1 MKITFLTLL
10 ISLGF
15 ICESHSQQWDLQ
27 KFIDSGVTSSNAIA
41 RDEAGNL
48 YITGFFSDT
57 LTFNNQQYISQGSN
71 DGFILSIGETGLPR
85 WIKVVGGS
93 DVESISELEYRNGV
107 LYLGGTFKSA
117 TLNLQ
122 ISTLQ
127 NNSPGTSECFIS
139 AMDTL
144 GNFLWARSY
153 GSSGTSEV
161 QLNDL
166 HITQNAVFV
175 AGAFQGIFDGG
186 NGVLASSSGGYDTYL
201 LKLDLNG
208 TSLWGRFGYG
218 IGEDFLSTVT
228 TDANGNIYCAGAFG
242 NLTGLGNASIF
253 LSNIQLTAVG
263 GFGFYDMFVV
273 RYDSAGILQ
282 YAIREGGTNYDIPR
296 TILLDGNKLL
306 IGGSYYF
313 TTVLN
318 GVSYNTNGGNEGF
331 LFCTDT
337 TLIPQ
342 WSQIFTSTVGATSY
356 YDDVIYDIDQQGPNQ
371 YFVLNMV
378 YAYGLKISLVNGSG
392 TILNT
397 ETLQSQHNS
406 TYESGML
413 SDGNCGKLYITS
425 SFTDSLKSNT
435 DTITGGYADAFIAIR
450 TDSSALLSSPANISG
465 TAPDTICA
473 DYPLFSISV
482 DPVNGALSYG
492 WQIIPQQAGTVT
504 GTTNFATININDS
517 YSGPMSI
524 VCYAASACN
533 TSAPSDTLHYLINSV
548 PSTPTI
554 IVNGLLLTSNI
565 TADSYTWFYNG
576 NALPNDTNINLLA
589 AANGTYQLA
598 INNDGCSSALSPFVL
613 ITSVGLSESNT
624 NEFRLY
630 PNPAN
635 KHLSLTGSFT
645 GRENYKIR
653 STEGKIL
660 QQRSLGS
667 VNAIDLSNLKNGY
680 YLLEIYQEEKLVYRE
695 RFSVLQ

>member
-10 ISLGF
+10 LSLG
-15 ICESHSQQWDLQ
+15 IIVDCRSQQWNLQ
-27 KFIDSGVTSSNAIA
+27 KFTDSGVTSSNAIA

-57 LTFNNQQYISQGSN
+57 LNFNNQQYISQGSY
-71 DGFILSIGETGLPR
+71 DGFILSVDASGAPR
-85 WIKVVGGS
+85 WIKVAGGS
-93 DVESISELEYRNGV
+93 DVESITELEYRDGV

-117 TLNLQ
+117 SMNLQ
-122 ISTLQ
+122 IATLQ
-127 NNSPGTSECFIS
+127 NNSPGTSDCFIS

-153 GSSGTSEV
+153 GSSGTSEA
-161 QLNDL
+161 QISDL

-175 AGAFQGIFDGG
+175 AGAYQGVFDGG
-186 NGVLASSSGGYDTYL
+186 NGVLASSSGGFDTYL

-218 IGEDFLSTVT
+218 VGADFLSAVT

-253 LSNIQLTAVG
+253 IGNIQLTAVG

-273 RYDSAGILQ
+273 RYDSSGTLQ
-282 YAIREGGTNYDIPR
+282 YALREGGSNYDIPR
-296 TILLDGNKLL
+296 SILIDGDKVL

-313 TTVLN
+313 STVLN
-318 GVSYNTNGGNEGF
+318 GVNYTTNGGNEGF
-331 LFCTDT
+331 LYCADT
-337 TLIPQ
+337 TLQPQ
-342 WSQIFTSTVGATSY
+342 WSQIFTTTAGATSY

-378 YAYGLKISLVNGSG
+378 YAYGFKVSLVNGNG
-392 TILNT
+392 TVLNT
-397 ETLQSQHNS
+397 ETLLTQHNS

-413 SDGNCGKLYITS
+413 SDGNCGKLYITG

-435 DTITGGYADAFIAIR
+435 DTITGGNADAFIAIR
-450 TDSSALLSSPANISG
+450 TDSSTLLSTPQNISG
-465 TAPDTICA
+465 TAPDTICS

-492 WQIIPQQAGTVT
+492 WQIFPSQAGNVS

-524 VCYAASACN
+524 LCFASSACN
-533 TSAPSDTLHYLINSV
+533 TSAPSDTLHYLINPV
-548 PSTPTI
+548 PSTPAI

-589 AANGTYQLA
+589 TANGTYQLA
-598 INNDGCSSALSPFVL
+598 INNDGCTSALSPFVL
-613 ITSVGLSESNT
+613 ITSVGLSESNA
-624 NEFRLY
+624 NEFRMY

-635 KHLSLTGSFT
+635 KQLSITGSFT

-667 VNAIDLSNLKNGY
+667 GNEIDLSNLQNGY
-680 YLLEIYQEEKLVYRE
+680 YLLEVYQEEELVYRE
-695 RFSVLQ
+695 RFSVLR

>member
-10 ISLGF
+10 LSLG
-15 ICESHSQQWDLQ
+15 IIVDCRSQQWNLQ
-27 KFIDSGVTSSNAIA
+27 KFIDSGITSSNAIA
-41 RDEAGNL
+41 GDEAGNL

-57 LTFNNQQYISQGSN
+57 LNFNNQQYISQGSY
-71 DGFILSIGETGLPR
+71 DGFILSVDASGAPR
-85 WIKVVGGS
+85 WIKVAGGS
-93 DVESISELEYRNGV
+93 DVESITELEYRDGV

-117 TLNLQ
+117 SMNLQ
-122 ISTLQ
+122 IATLQ
-127 NNSPGTSECFIS
+127 NNSPGTSDCFIS

-153 GSSGTSEV
+153 GSSGTSEA
-161 QLNDL
+161 QISDL
-166 HITQNAVFV
+166 HITQNAVFA
-175 AGAFQGIFDGG
+175 AGAYQGVFDGG
-186 NGVLASSSGGYDTYL
+186 NGVLASSSGGFDTYL
-201 LKLDLNG
+201 LKVDLNG

-218 IGEDFLSTVT
+218 AGADFLSAVT

-253 LSNIQLTAVG
+253 IGNIQLTAVG

-273 RYDSAGILQ
+273 RYDSSGTLQ
-282 YAIREGGTNYDIPR
+282 YALREGGSNYDIPR
-296 TILLDGNKLL
+296 SILIDGDKVL

-313 TTVLN
+313 STVLN
-318 GVSYNTNGGNEGF
+318 GVNYTTNGGNEGF
-331 LFCTDT
+331 LYCADT
-337 TLIPQ
+337 TLQPQ
-342 WSQIFTSTVGATSY
+342 WSQIFTTTAGATSY

-378 YAYGLKISLVNGSG
+378 YAYGFKVSLVNGNG
-392 TILNT
+392 TVLNT
-397 ETLQSQHNS
+397 ETLLTQHNS

-413 SDGNCGKLYITS
+413 SDGNCGKLYITG

-435 DTITGGYADAFIAIR
+435 DTIIGGYADAFIAIR
-450 TDSSALLSSPANISG
+450 TDSSTLLSTPQNISG
-465 TAPDTICA
+465 TVPDTICS

-492 WQIIPQQAGTVT
+492 WQIFPSQAGIVT

-524 VCYAASACN
+524 LCFASSACN
-533 TSAPSDTLHYLINSV
+533 TSAPSDTLHYLINPV
-548 PSTPTI
+548 PSTPAI
-554 IVNGLLLTSNI
+554 IVNGLLLSSNI
-565 TADSYTWFYNG
+565 NADSYTWFYNG

-589 AANGTYQLA
+589 TANGTYQLA
-598 INNDGCSSALSPFVL
+598 INNDGCTSALSPFVL
-613 ITSVGLSESNT
+613 ITSVGLSESNA
-624 NEFRLY
+624 NEIRLY

-635 KHLSLTGSFT
+635 KQLSITGSFT
-645 GRENYKIR
+645 GRKNYKIR

-667 VNAIDLSNLKNGY
+667 GNEIDLSNLQNGY
-680 YLLEIYQEEKLVYRE
+680 YLLEIYHEEELVYRE